1 MQSAMPSRQFNFRF
15 NFRGRVLLIL
25 SLTTVAVGFAVGAH
39 ALLARA
45 NRAHGAEEA
54 QGAKTRTRVEAELV
68 TLTPTGFEPREIVRP
83 PGPFLLSVDN
93 YSGQVSLTLHLTAE
107 SRGRLRETAVP
118 GRQRDWSE
126 VLTLPPGRYTLAE
139 VNHPGWVCHITIR

>member
-1 MQSAMPSRQFNFRF
+1 MQPAMPSHRF

-25 SLTTVAVGFAVGAH
+25 SLIAVIVGFVVGAH
-39 ALLARA
+39 ALLVRATRAR
-45 NRAHGAEEA
+45 GAEAA
-54 QGAKTRTRVEAELV
+54 QGTKTRARVEAELV
-68 TLTPTGFEPREIVRP
+68 TLTPTGFEPREIARP

-93 YSGQVSLTLHLTAE
+93 YSGQDSVTLHLTVE
-107 SRGRLRETAVP
+107 SRGRLREVAVP

-139 VNHPGWVCHITIR
+139 ANHPGWVCHITIR

>member
-1 MQSAMPSRQFNFRF
+1 MPLRRS

-25 SLTTVAVGFAVGAH
+25 SLTAVIVGFAVGAH

-45 NRAHGAEEA
+45 TRAHGAEPVLD
-54 QGAKTRTRVEAELV
+54 AKTRSRVEAELV

-93 YSGQVSLTLHLTAE
+93 YSGQDSVTLHLTAE
-107 SRGRLRETAVP
+107 SHGRLREVAVP
-118 GRQRDWSE
+118 NRRRDWSE
-126 VLTLPPGRYTLAE
+126 VVTLPPGRYTLVEAS
-139 VNHPGWVCHITIR
+139 HPDWAFRITIR